1 MELKKRIL
9 FGLLSKF
16 KIFDN
21 LRRSIISVS
30 IVISLI
36 FATILKV
43 FTNIKTWEILTL
55 NFIAYIFPTILDIFN
70 YIIFKKGKDSRFV
83 YAHKS
88 FMPNI
93 NAIKASIIR
102 GILEISFLPHKAY
115 MALNSIIKTIYRMNI
130 SKKHLLEW
138 LTAEEAEKQAKTDLV
153 SYYKF
158 MWPNI
163 VFGILS
169 LLFGTFA
176 KQIAGIIFG
185 IVWGLAPTF
194 AWHISK
200 DIKQISAVEKISKQD
215 REYILEIG
223 KKTWQYFKDNINEE
237 NNFLPPDNYQEGR
250 TNKIARKNVN
260 NKHGTWNACCNFCI

>member
-1 MELKKRIL
+1 MELKKKIL

-21 LRRSIISVS
+21 LRRSIFPISIIINV
-30 IVISLI
+30 I
-36 FATILKV
+36 FAMILKM
-43 FTNIKTWEILTL
+43 FTNIKTWEILAL
-55 NFIAYIFPTILDIFN
+55 SFIAYTFPTILDILN
-70 YIIFKKGKDSRFV
+70 YIIFKKGKDTRFV

-88 FMPNI
+88 FMPSI

-158 MWPNI
+158 MWPNV

-169 LLFGTFA
+169 LLFGIFA
-176 KQIAGIIFG
+176 KQITGIIFG
-185 IVWGLAPTF
+185 IVWGLAPIF
-194 AWHISK
+194 AWNISK
-200 DIKQISAVEKISKQD
+200 DIKQVLAVEKISKQD
-215 REYILEIG
+215 REYLLEIG

-250 TNKIARKNVN
+250 VNKIARKNIN
-260 NKHGTWNACCNFCI
+260 NKYRTWNACCDFCI